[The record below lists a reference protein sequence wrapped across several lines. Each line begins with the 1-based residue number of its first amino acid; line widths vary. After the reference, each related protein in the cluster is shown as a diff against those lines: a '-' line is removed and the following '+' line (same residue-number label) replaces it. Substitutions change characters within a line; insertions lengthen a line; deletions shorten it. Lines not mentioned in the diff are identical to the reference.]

1 MLPKVIEVKAIE
13 AIQRIERG
21 TFSED
26 DIELLLI
33 RLREYSG
40 ANSIFREISHFI
52 AHHKRDSGTTF
63 QALYRVYCRMRAYSE
78 FQYYKKQ
85 LNLSLPIEK
94 WFYDFVISQLSEIE
108 SHLLKKKHGM
118 SRKQAKEIF
127 KAFFSQKKNEYHL
140 MKPPTQELI
149 NIINTALS
157 FIKIKPLFSS
167 GEIVS
172 NFIETLNSLGLLQD
186 TDKLKAQ
193 SDKLI
198 LRLLVLMHKREFHI
212 DKYVFGVTALDFPF
226 DDSGKFKKLELRGTI
241 QVPGISDILF
251 TLVETSLDF
260 DMWCAPDLTVQI
272 ESNIKGHYWTAFD
285 TSSDFTIAENGKL
298 QRL

>member
-63 QALYRVYCRMRAYSE
+63 QSLYKVYCQMRAYSE
-78 FQYYKKQ
+78 FQHQKKQ
-85 LNLSLPIEK
+85 LDLSIPIEK
-94 WFYDFVISQLSEIE
+94 WFYDFVISQFDEIE
-108 SHLLKKKHGM
+108 SHSLKKEHGI

-127 KAFFSQKKNEYHL
+127 KTFFSHKKNEYHL
-140 MKPPTQELI
+140 IKQPTQELI
-149 NIINTALS
+149 NIINAALS
-157 FIKIKPLFSS
+157 FIKIKPLFSPS
-167 GEIVS
+167 EIVS
-172 NFIETLNSLGLLQD
+172 SFIETFKSLGLLQG
-186 TDKLKAQ
+186 TENLKAQ

-198 LRLLVLMHKREFHI
+198 LGLLVILHKREFYI
-212 DKYVFGVTALDFPF
+212 GKDLFGKAILGIF
-226 DDSGKFKKLELRGTI
+226 DDGTGKFKNLELMGSI
-241 QVPGISDILF
+241 KAPGLPIICF
-251 TLVETSLDF
+251 PLVETSLDF
-260 DMWCAPDLTVQI
+260 DMWCSPELIIQK
-272 ESNIKGHYWTAFD
+272 ESKIKGHYLTFFD
-285 TSSDFTIAENGKL
+285 SSSDFTIAENGKL
-298 QRL
+298 KRL